1 MGKRAI
7 IIVLVL
13 LLAGLAGYYVY
24 TNNYANT
31 ATAATTT
38 GQVVTVSRGNLIATV
53 ASSGLVASASQVSLS
68 FGTSGTVKQVYV
80 KLGDKVT
87 KGQVLADL
95 DATQLQFA
103 LANAQFALNQSQI
116 KFDTVKAGPLAV
128 DLASAQLNVDTAQA
142 NYDAAVRKSGLNDQQ
157 LLVYRNS
164 LDKSGVALQKAQSDY
179 DTAVSNRIT
188 DLSALSTA
196 LQQAKLDYQSAQA
209 SYNIQVAN
217 LDDSAVRS
225 AASSVSSAKAA
236 LLKLQQTPTQSDL
249 QAAQSSLDQARLS
262 VQQAQYNMR
271 NAQLTAPFDGTVTQV
286 NVTTAT
292 SSSSG
297 SSSAS
302 TSIQVTDLNALQ
314 VSVPLAEV
322 DVSKIQLGQD
332 VALTFDALNGVAL
345 NGKVSQI
352 AYVGTTTQG
361 VVSYPVI
368 VSLPNANASG
378 VKVGMT
384 ANVAITVDQRDNVLL
399 VSNRAIKTQG
409 RNKVVQVQTATDVQ
423 ARVVQVGLTNET
435 QSEILSG
442 LNEGDAVVISG
453 PTTVNPANRGGGGGI
468 FGGGRPG
475 G

>member
-13 LLAGLAGYYVY
+13 ILAGVAGYYVY
-24 TNNYANT
+24 TNNYTNT

-38 GQVVTVSRGNLIATV
+38 GQVVTVSRGNLVATV

-80 KLGDKVT
+80 KLGEKVT

-103 LANAQFALNQSQI
+103 QANAQFSLNQAQI
-116 KFDTVKAGPLAV
+116 KYDTVKAGPLAV

-142 NYDAAVRKSGLNDQQ
+142 NYDTAVRKAGLNDQQ

-164 LDKSGVALQKAQSDY
+164 LDKSGVALQKAQSDL
-179 DTAVSNRIT
+179 DTAVSNGIT
-188 DLSALSTA
+188 ELTTLSTA
-196 LQQAKLDYQSAQA
+196 LKQAKLDYQTAQA
-209 SYNIQVAN
+209 NYNIQVAN

-236 LLKLQQTPTQSDL
+236 LLKLQQTPSQSDL
-249 QAAQSSLDQARLS
+249 ASAQASLDQAKLN
-262 VQQAQYNMR
+262 VQQAQYNMG
-271 NAQLTAPFDGTVTQV
+271 NAQLIAPFDGTVTQV

-297 SSSAS
+297 SSTAS
-302 TSIQVTDLNALQ
+302 TSIQVTDLDALQ

-322 DVSKIQLGQD
+322 DVSKIKLGQD
-332 VALTFDALNGVAL
+332 VALSFDALNGVAL
-345 NGKVSQI
+345 NGKVTQI
-352 AYVGTTTQG
+352 AYVGTTTSG

-368 VSLPNANASG
+368 VSLPAANATG

-384 ANVAITVDQRDNVLL
+384 ANVAITVDQRAGVLL

-423 ARVVQVGLTNET
+423 ARVVQVGLANET
-435 QSEILSG
+435 QTEIVSG
-442 LNEGDAVVISG
+442 LNEGDAVIISG
-453 PTTVNPANRGGGGGI
+453 PTTVNPANRGGGGI